1 MWWCGCLNYSV
12 WPDVCGSKW
21 CSRTKSFIT
30 RIYAQADVF
39 LHGIVHEY
47 LIVVWAKI
55 ILRTVLPS
63 MVNGCDRVSVTE
75 CTQTNDG
82 GVTCRPRTLN
92 LTNGQRQMGSRIDRF
107 SPCVTIQMQIIKS
120 KLYTSLEC
128 IFHYIPLAWSFVLA
142 FNVPWQLSI
151 EQ

>member
-1 MWWCGCLNYSV
+1 MFEDKIIYDAKLCTG
-12 WPDVCGSKW
+12 GS
-21 CSRTKSFIT
+21 FLL
-30 RIYAQADVF
+30 

-82 GVTCRPRTLN
+82 GVTCRLRTLN
-92 LTNGQRQMGSRIDRF
+92 LTNGQRQIGSQID
-107 SPCVTIQMQIIKS
+107 SAHTNGNYKIKTLHFIGMPLNS
-120 KLYTSLEC
+120 IL
-128 IFHYIPLAWSFVLA
+128 LAWYFVLA
-142 FNVPWQLSI
+142 FNVP
-151 EQ
+151 